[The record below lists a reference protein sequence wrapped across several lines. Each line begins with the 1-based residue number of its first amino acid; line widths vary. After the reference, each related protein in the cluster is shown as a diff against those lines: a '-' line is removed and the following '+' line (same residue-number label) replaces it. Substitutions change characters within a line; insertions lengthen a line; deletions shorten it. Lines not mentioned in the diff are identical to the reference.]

1 MQRAFSAPKIKTPG
15 SPGIVKTLGFGTP
28 KTLGPI
34 TKIVQVP
41 HSAHAPRAPALP
53 LLLPPPLG
61 HIHPLDP
68 KSHPRR
74 AHHTGINI
82 IGNPQLISSPSTP
95 LSPGSISTPRSS
107 SARTLHLCLARTL
120 PTSPPLPP
128 WLERFIFARCFI
140 FARRFIFAWRF
151 RRFIFAWLKHC
162 RHLHPSLAHHPSSL
176 NSNAAGFLYSSLSHS
191 LIIFIRLKHC
201 RISLL
206 FTHLKS
212 QSVFSHSPSMTSTP
226 GLSHRH
232 TLTLPQLPTHSTR
245 LIFEPSHT
253 DSDVLI
259 ACMRFVREFFAKSDD
274 RTRSF

>member
-15 SPGIVKTLGFGTP
+15 SPGIGTSSPPATSTPARPYPPTRP
-28 KTLGPI
+28 KI
-34 TKIVQVP
+34 TPPTGSSHRVITP
-41 HSAHAPRAPALP
+41 AGHNTESISSA
-53 LLLPPPLG
+53 
-61 HIHPLDP
+61 
-68 KSHPRR
+68 
-74 AHHTGINI
+74 T
-82 IGNPQLISSPSTP
+82 PQLISSPSTP

-253 DSDVLI
+253 DSDGTSIDPPTISETSPNRLHALRPRI
-259 ACMRFVREFFAKSDD
+259 LCQK
-274 RTRSF
+274 

>member
-1 MQRAFSAPKIKTPG
+1 M
-15 SPGIVKTLGFGTP
+15 
-28 KTLGPI
+28 
-34 TKIVQVP
+34 
-41 HSAHAPRAPALP
+41 
-53 LLLPPPLG
+53 PLG
-61 HIHPLDP
+61 HQLSPCYF
-68 KSHPRR
+68 HPRS
-74 AHHTGINI
+74 A
-82 IGNPQLISSPSTP
+82 
-95 LSPGSISTPRSS
+95 ISTHSTQNHTPDGLITPGHN
-107 SARTLHLCLARTL
+107 AG
-120 PTSPPLPP
+120 
-128 WLERFIFARCFI
+128 
-140 FARRFIFAWRF
+140 

-253 DSDVLI
+253 DSDGTSIDLPTI
-259 ACMRFVREFFAKSDD
+259 SETSPNRLHALRPRILCQK
-274 RTRSF
+274 